1 MSKTRQ
7 SLGRLSSQD
16 DGFTLME
23 LLIVLAILGLLATFA
38 VPRVIQFLS
47 TAKADT
53 ADVQIESLESALEFY
68 FLDTGTYP
76 TSADGLQALIRQPDG
91 VARWNG
97 PYVNKAEGLTDP
109 WGTPYN
115 YRFPGEH
122 GTYDIFSF
130 GADNAEGGEGEAA
143 DVTNW

>member
-1 MSKTRQ
+1 MSKKRQ
-7 SLGRLSSQD
+7 PLGQPLD
-16 DGFTLME
+16 DESGFTLME

-76 TSADGLQALIRQPDG
+76 SSADGLQSLMQQPDG
-91 VARWNG
+91 IAGWNG
-97 PYVNKAEGLTDP
+97 PYVTKAEGLTDP
-109 WGTPYN
+109 WGNPYK
-115 YRFPGEH
+115 YRFPGEN

-130 GADNAEGGEGEAA
+130 GADNAEGGEGESA
-143 DVTNW
+143 DVTSW